1 MYVYM
6 YIHAINMYIMYIFLP
21 LAISNIFR
29 LSAALN

>member
-6 YIHAINMYIMYIFLP
+6 YIPVHAINMYIFLP